1 MWTYSDTHC
10 DAADWVPNDG
20 FCYLLVNE
28 SDSWDMAHTT
38 CQTFSSDLIS
48 IHSLADVEVV
58 VTKLHNGGKLLRYPL
73 KKRFKTF

>member
-28 SDSWDMAHTT
+28 SDSWDKAHTT